1 MSLLRIERTFPA
13 SPEKVFAFVTQM
25 DNLLRWWGPKGTG
38 IAEHNLDL
46 SRTGEWFFVLI
57 DPMGGHNRVTGEV
70 LSIDPPRSVEFT
82 LIVHDGKGGQ
92 MIDSVV
98 RFEVSPID
106 TGGAHF
112 LLTQSGL
119 TDEEIELQSKQGW
132 ASTLSRLEELLNEN

>member
-1 MSLLRIERTFPA
+1 LSLLTIERTFPV
-13 SPEKVFAFVTQM
+13 SPEKVFAFITQM
-25 DNLLRWWGPKGTG
+25 ENLLQWWGPKGTS

-46 SRTGEWFFVLI
+46 SKVGEWFMVMV
-57 DPMGGHNRVTGEV
+57 DPSGAHHKVTGEV

-82 LIVHDGKGGQ
+82 LIVHDGKGGR

-98 RFEVSPID
+98 RFQVSPID

-119 TDEEIELQSKQGW
+119 TDAEIELQSKQGW
-132 ASTLSRLEELLNEN
+132 ASTLSRLEELLNQI

>member
-1 MSLLRIERTFPA
+1 MA
-13 SPEKVFAFVTQM
+13 PEKVFAFVTQM
-25 DNLLRWWGPKGTG
+25 ENLLQWWGPRGTG

-46 SRTGEWFFVLI
+46 SRTGDWFFVLI
-57 DPMGGHNRVTGEV
+57 DPMGGHHRVTGKV

-82 LIVHDGKGGQ
+82 LIVHDGKGGR

-106 TGGAHF
+106 TGGTHF

-119 TDEEIELQSKQGW
+119 TDEEIEIQSTQGW

>member
-1 MSLLRIERTFPA
+1 
-13 SPEKVFAFVTQM
+13 M
-25 DNLLRWWGPKGTG
+25 DNLLQWWGPKGTG

-57 DPMGGHNRVTGEV
+57 DPMGGHHRVTGTV

-82 LIVHDGKGGQ
+82 LIVHDGKGGR

>member
-1 MSLLRIERTFPA
+1 MSILRIERTFSA
-13 SPEKVFAFVTQM
+13 SPQKVFAFVTQM
-25 DNLLRWWGPKGTG
+25 ENLLLWWGPRGTG

-46 SRTGEWFFVLI
+46 SRTGDWFMVMI
-57 DPMGGHNRVTGEV
+57 DPMGGHHRVTGEV

-82 LIVHDGKGGQ
+82 LIVHDGKGGR
-92 MIDSVV
+92 MIDSVM
-98 RFEVSPID
+98 RFEISAID

-119 TDEEIELQSKQGW
+119 TDEEIEIQSTQGW